1 MTYDKYFKKSRPDI
15 SISSI
20 KSYSGSL
27 KTLAKKINKTINEP
41 KDIIDNIDIIID
53 SYKDV
58 KSSSRK
64 THISAIVSF
73 IDDGSPD
80 SAESLVKL
88 RKVMF
93 TDVSDYNNLIE
104 SQKKSDSYEDN
115 WIEWP
120 DIIKKYNAFEKE
132 ITPLWKIKKEDLSKS
147 SYNKLKMYVLLSCL
161 ILISPRRALDQTAF
175 KIRNINIQKDNYMK
189 GKKFIFN
196 SYKTSKTYGKTEVD
210 IPTKLHS
217 IIKKWMLINDS
228 DYLIT
233 GNNDRMKNIT
243 APQLT
248 NMLNT
253 FFDKRVSVNLLRHSF
268 LTHVYKDIPDLKEM
282 KDRARDMGHD
292 LSQALEYIKKD

>member
-1 MTYDKYFKKSRPDI
+1 MLYDKYFKKSRPDI

-27 KTLAKKINKTINEP
+27 KTLAKKIDKTINEP

-53 SYKDV
+53 SYKDM
-58 KSSSRK
+58 KPTSRK
-64 THISAIVSF
+64 THMSAIISF

-80 SAESLVKL
+80 KVESLVKL
-88 RKVMF
+88 RKLLS
-93 TDVSDYNNLIE
+93 TDISKYNTLID
-104 SQKKSDSYEDN
+104 SQKKSDTYEEN

-161 ILISPRRALDQTAF
+161 ILISPRRNLDQTAF

-196 SYKTSKTYGKTEVD
+196 SYKTSKTYGTTEVD

-253 FFDKRVSVNLLRHSF
+253 FFNKRVSVNLLRHSF
-268 LTHVYKDIPDLKEM
+268 LTHVYKDLPDLKEM
-282 KDRARDMGHD
+282 KDRAKDMSHD
-292 LSQALEYIKKD
+292 LSQALQYIKKD